1 VEDARALLFDLDGVL
16 IDSYEVWFS
25 LLNGA
30 ARDLGYPAISREAF
44 HASWGQGVEEDVR
57 SFFTR
62 HGVAELERYYHA
74 HFGDHTAHLAVAAA
88 VPEVFAA
95 LRRRGLP
102 SAVITNT
109 PNPLARSLVERAGA
123 TPDVVVGGSDVPRA
137 KPAPDMVLEA
147 CSRLGVAPGESW
159 VVGDSRF
166 DRDAARAAG
175 ARFAGLGIEGDLA
188 LRDLADLLHHLGEA

>member
-1 VEDARALLFDLDGVL
+1 VQDARALLFDLDGVL

-30 ARDLGYPAISREAF
+30 ARDLGYPAIGREAF
-44 HASWGQGVEEDVR
+44 HAAWGQGVEEDVR
-57 SFFTR
+57 RFFPR
-62 HGVAELERYYHA
+62 HGVADLEGYYHA
-74 HFGDHTAHLAVAAA
+74 HFGQHTARLTVADA
-88 VPEVFAA
+88 VPDLFAA

-109 PNPLARSLVERAGA
+109 PGPLARVLVERAGA
-123 TPDVVVGGSDVPRA
+123 TPDCVVGGTDVPRA

-147 CSRLGVAPGESW
+147 CARLGVAPPQSW

-175 ARFAGLGIEGDLA
+175 ARFAGLGIEGDLE
-188 LRDLADLLHHLGEA
+188 LRSLGDLLGHLGGS